1 MDRPDS
7 DSRYSSRHEVWLC
20 SPGLGLSCFAC
31 CPPIR
36 PAGYDHYPH
45 RRELRREFILHRQHF
60 IAGRLP
66 KRPLVGFTCPGLGFL
81 DPGGRRV
88 GCLLHPARN
97 QGRDLREVTGY
108 RDKCAR
114 ESCPE
119 TRAFRLLSAA
129 ERACLLEPC
138 RGMDPFQ
145 FSSRGQ
151 NPLMRLL
158 ALGPEVARQAAGLG
172 GGWPAPLQESGC
184 LDELEPSR
192 GWLLARLLERRGKGF
207 LRRPGLAGVVEELA
221 GELRLRL
228 MPQPPLEAGGEPLG
242 NLCDEWEARWWRVL
256 LGRRQARWEELE
268 GWRRVLAGLLDELG
282 NPARAGI

>member
-1 MDRPDS
+1 MDRPGS
-7 DSRYSSRHEVWLC
+7 DIQDDPRDEVWLC

-45 RRELRREFILHRQHF
+45 RRELRREFSLHRQHF

-66 KRPLVGFTCPGLGFL
+66 QRPLVGFTCPGLGFL
-81 DPGGRRV
+81 DPQGRQV
-88 GCLLHPARN
+88 GCLLHPSRN
-97 QGRDLREVTGY
+97 QGRDLRELTGY

-129 ERACLLEPC
+129 ERASLLEPC

-145 FSSRGQ
+145 FSSRSQ

-158 ALGPEVARQAAGLG
+158 ALGPEVAREAAGLG
-172 GGWPAPLQESGC
+172 ERWLEELGGLGWLE
-184 LDELEPSR
+184 ELEPSR
-192 GWLLARLLERRGKGF
+192 GWLLSRLLERRGNGL
-207 LRRPGLAGVVEELA
+207 LRQPGLAGVVEDLA
-221 GELRLRL
+221 GELRRRL
-228 MPQPPLEAGGEPLG
+228 MPQPPLETGGTPLG
-242 NLCDEWEARWWRVL
+242 GICDEWEARLWRSL
-256 LGRRQARWEELE
+256 LGRRQARREELE
-268 GWRRVLAGLLDELG
+268 RWRRELAGLLDGLG
-282 NPARAGI
+282 NPVPAGI